1 MTDEARTTTGA
12 RRRGTASTTN
22 ADSAQGYWAI
32 VRQAFSLLGGD
43 RPWRW
48 WLLGSISLVNAA
60 LEAFG
65 AALIY
70 LLVAIISTPDASLTL
85 PVIGELTQ
93 YFPGRTPRE
102 IKIVFALSVGVFF
115 VLRAGVVLLQNY
127 VTSRLIN
134 NAKALIAGELL
145 DGYLSLPYLFHT
157 QRSSAQLIRNTYQG
171 TTKLVTGIVLPVLSM
186 ATEVLLA
193 VALLVTL
200 IVLAPQAMLLTSIG
214 LGLTVLVIQRV
225 IRPKLLDF
233 SRQTE
238 QASADSIG
246 AIQQALGG
254 IRDIKLLQRE
264 DAFARV
270 HLEARLVIA
279 RVGYKSSVLTS
290 LSPLA
295 IETALILTIVA
306 VFVLTTTGDGS
317 IERTLATLAV
327 FAYVGLRLQPILQRM
342 IGFLNTLNKNQA
354 ALDILI
360 EDRRLIRA
368 WQDAVAAETDGPT
381 AASTSPTTF
390 SREIRLSGVS
400 FAYGE
405 DGPSVLQDISLTI
418 QKGEFVGICGPT
430 GGGKST
436 LVDLLIGL
444 LQPTSGTVSVDDVP
458 LGRRPLWWWD
468 QLGVVSQNV
477 FLTDDTLRNNIAFG
491 AQAGGKVDEERLAR
505 CVRRAQLGPVVEQ
518 LADGLETIVG
528 ERGIRLS
535 GGQRQ
540 RVAIARALYREPG
553 VLVLDEGTSALDG
566 ATERALVTAIDEATH
581 DRTLIAIA
589 HRISTIRDAD
599 RIIVVADGR
608 IQDTGTYD
616 ELLSRNALFQALA

>member
-1 MTDEARTTTGA
+1 M
-12 RRRGTASTTN
+12 
-22 ADSAQGYWAI
+22 QGYWSI
-32 VRQAFSLLGGD
+32 VSQAFGLIGGE
-43 RPWRW
+43 RRWRW
-48 WLLGSISLVNAA
+48 WFLGAVSMFNAA
-60 LEAFG
+60 LEALG

-70 LLVAIISTPDASLTL
+70 LLVAIISTPDASLNL

-102 IKIVFALSVGVFF
+102 IKVLFALGVGLFF
-115 VLRAGVVLLQNY
+115 VLRGGVVLAQTY
-127 VTSRLIN
+127 IKQRLIN
-134 NAKALIAGELL
+134 NAKALIAGEML

-157 QRSSAQLIRNTYQG
+157 QRSSAELIRNTYQG
-171 TTKLVTGIVLPVLSM
+171 TTKLVSGIVLPVLAM
-186 ATEVLLA
+186 ATEVLLGL
-193 VALLVTL
+193 ALLVTL

-214 LGLTVLVIQRV
+214 LTLTIVIIQRF
-225 IRPKLLDF
+225 IRPKLLEF

-238 QASADSIG
+238 EASAGSIS

-264 DAFARV
+264 EAFARV

-279 RVGYKSSVLTS
+279 KVGYKSSVLTS

-306 VFVLTTTGDGS
+306 VFVLATTGDGS
-317 IERTLATLAV
+317 VERTLATLAV

-354 ALDILI
+354 VVDILI
-360 EDRRLIRA
+360 EDRRIIRE
-368 WQDAVAAETDGPT
+368 WQDAIAKESNGIPAAHAPVVPLT
-381 AASTSPTTF
+381 
-390 SREIRLSGVS
+390 REIRFDHVD
-400 FAYGE
+400 FAYSD
-405 DGPSVLQDISLTI
+405 DGAPVLHDVSLAI
-418 QKGEFVGICGPT
+418 QRGEFIGICGPT

-444 LQPTSGTVSVDDVP
+444 LQPTSGTVSVDGIA

-491 AQAGGKVDEERLAR
+491 EVTRGKVDEERLAR
-505 CVRRAQLGPVVEQ
+505 CVRRAQLEPVVAR
-518 LADGLETIVG
+518 LADGLDTVVG
-528 ERGIRLS
+528 ERGVRLS

-540 RVAIARALYREPG
+540 RVAIARALYREPQ

-566 ATERALVTAIDEATH
+566 ATERALVAAIDEATH
-581 DRTLIAIA
+581 ERTLITIA
-589 HRISTIRDAD
+589 HRISTIRAAN
-599 RIIVVADGR
+599 RILVVADGR
-608 IQDTGTYD
+608 IVDQGTHD
-616 ELLSRNALFQALA
+616 ELLARNELFQALA

>member
-1 MTDEARTTTGA
+1 M
-12 RRRGTASTTN
+12 
-22 ADSAQGYWAI
+22 QGYWAI
-32 VRQAFSLLGGD
+32 VRQAFGLIGGD
-43 RPWRW
+43 RRWRW
-48 WLLGSISLVNAA
+48 WFLGLVSLFNAG
-60 LEAFG
+60 LEAAG
-65 AALIY
+65 AALVY
-70 LLVAIISTPDASLTL
+70 LLVAIISSTDASLVL
-85 PVIGELTQ
+85 PVVGEVTQ

-102 IKIVFALSVGVFF
+102 IKILFALGVGVFF
-115 VLRAGVVLLQNY
+115 VLRAGVVLFQNY
-127 VTSRLIN
+127 VTSRLVN
-134 NAKALIAGELL
+134 NAKALIAGEML

-171 TTKLVTGIVLPVLSM
+171 TTKLVTGIVLPVLST
-186 ATEVLLA
+186 ATEVLLG

-200 IVLAPQAMLLTSIG
+200 ILLAPQAMLLTSVG
-214 LGLTVLVIQRV
+214 LGITLVIIQRV

-238 QASADSIG
+238 EASAESIG

-270 HLEARLVIA
+270 HLQARLIIA

-306 VFVLTTTGDGS
+306 VFVLATTGDGS
-317 IERTLATLAV
+317 VERTLATLAV

-354 ALDILI
+354 VVDILI

-368 WQDAVAAETDGPT
+368 WQDAIAAEQNGST
-381 AASTSPTTF
+381 TSPSPDLF
-390 SREIRLSGVS
+390 SREIRFDVVG

-405 DGPSVLQDISLTI
+405 AGPAVLEDISLSI
-418 QKGEFVGICGPT
+418 RKGEFVGICGPT

-436 LVDLLIGL
+436 LVDLMIGL
-444 LQPTSGTVSVDDVP
+444 LQPTTGVVSVDGIP

-491 AQAGGKVDEERLAR
+491 EQVEGKVDESRLAR
-505 CVRRAQLGPVVEQ
+505 CVERAQLGPVVER
-518 LADGLETIVG
+518 LAEGLDTLVG
-528 ERGIRLS
+528 ERGVRLS

-540 RVAIARALYREPG
+540 RVAIARALYREPE

-581 DRTLIAIA
+581 ERTLIAIA
-589 HRISTIRDAD
+589 HRISTIREAD
-599 RIIVVADGR
+599 RILVVADGR
-608 IQDTGTYD
+608 IQDSGTYD
-616 ELLSRNALFQALA
+616 ELMARNSLFQALA